1 MAGFFYSLLVVGLP
15 IGAIVF
21 FIVSLV
27 RYLSGRRSGCETQE
41 MKRRKILLVIS
52 SVIMG
57 VLVASILGIIAL
69 LYMAIAYM

>member
-27 RYLSGRRSGCETQE
+27 RFLSGRKGGCEAQE

-57 VLVASILGIIAL
+57 VLVASMLGIIAL

>member
-1 MAGFFYSLLVVGLP
+1 MVGFLYSLMVTLLP
-15 IGAIVF
+15 LGTIVF

-27 RYLSGRRSGCETQE
+27 RYLNGRKAGCAETE
-41 MKRRKILLVIS
+41 MKRRKILLVVS

-57 VLVASILGIIAL
+57 VLVASIIGIIAL

>member
-15 IGAIVF
+15 AGAIVF

-27 RYLSGRRSGCETQE
+27 RFLAGRKNGCEAQE
-41 MKRRKILLVIS
+41 MKRRKILLVVS

-57 VLVASILGIIAL
+57 VLVASLFGIIAL

>member
-27 RYLSGRRSGCETQE
+27 RYLFGRKNSCEAQE

>member
-1 MAGFFYSLLVVGLP
+1 MTGFFYSLLVVGLP

-27 RYLSGRRSGCETQE
+27 RYLSGRKNSCETQE

-57 VLVASILGIIAL
+57 VLVASIIGRIAL

>member
-27 RYLSGRRSGCETQE
+27 RYLSGRKGGCEAQE
-41 MKRRKILLVIS
+41 MHRRKILLVVS